1 MSPKITWDDSMRSRP
16 TLTIPEAASVL
27 SISPETAYRWAR
39 EGRLPGAIRLGPSA
53 VRVRTDVLL
62 ALVLG
67 ERGAARN
74 DNDPAPTGS
83 KSTT

>member
-1 MSPKITWDDSMRSRP
+1 MSQKITWDDSMRSRP
-16 TLTIPEAASVL
+16 TLTIPEAASAL

-39 EGRLPGAIRLGPSA
+39 EGCLPGAIRLGPSA

-62 ALVLG
+62 ALVKG
-67 ERGAARN
+67 EDTRH
-74 DNDPAPTGS
+74 DNDPAVTGS